1 MVACQQLRMQAV
13 PTDME
18 LMVAGQHLLF
28 LPEKALFWR
37 ETSVLLLADLHIG
50 KSGHFRK
57 HGIGLP
63 SAALDTDI
71 ERLHQLIAQHRPK
84 EVIMLGDLYHS
95 AANKEW
101 DIFSRFLHNW
111 PDIAFQLVPGNHD
124 RHFLK
129 SSSPPML
136 LLREGR
142 WRRPPFLFC
151 HEPERPDAEGAV
163 QICGHLHPGVTLRG
177 EGRMR
182 ETLPCFWI
190 QPGCIVLPAF
200 GSLTGLFKISPAEGD
215 RIVAIA
221 GSSCMLF

>member
-1 MVACQQLRMQAV
+1 
-13 PTDME
+13 ME
-18 LMVAGQHLLF
+18 LVIAGQHLVF

-37 ETSVLLLADLHIG
+37 EASALLLADLHIG

-63 SAALDTDI
+63 AASVDTDI
-71 ERLHQLIAQHRPK
+71 ERLHRLIEQHRPK
-84 EVIMLGDLYHS
+84 EIILLGDLFHS

-101 DIFSRFLHNW
+101 DIFSQFLDKRQ
-111 PDIAFQLVPGNHD
+111 DILFQLVPGNHD
-124 RHFLK
+124 RYFLK
-129 SSSPPML
+129 STTPQAL
-136 LLREGR
+136 QLRESK

-151 HEPERPDAEGAV
+151 HEPEKPVAEGAV

-177 EGRMR
+177 AGRMR

-200 GSLTGLFKISPAEGD
+200 GSLTGLFRISPAKDD
-215 RIVAIA
+215 RVVAIA
-221 GSSCMLF
+221 GNTCLLF